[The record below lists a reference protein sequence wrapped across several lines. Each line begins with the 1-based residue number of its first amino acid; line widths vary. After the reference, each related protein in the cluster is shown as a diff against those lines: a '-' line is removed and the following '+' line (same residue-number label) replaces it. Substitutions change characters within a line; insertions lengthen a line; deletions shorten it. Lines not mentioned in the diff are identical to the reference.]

1 MGELTRSTPKS
12 ALEVSRDWA
21 RMARQDRRRR
31 AAQAIQTHDLT
42 ELEGLLRSFIV
53 TRGQKKGRTSERT
66 LATYASGLKT
76 LMEWSR
82 ESGVMLHQLDDDA
95 AGDYQAWLEEEY
107 EGRITS
113 INTKLAAARRMLAA
127 LEWTGLVDLRE
138 GDPLAGARIVDPT
151 PPHERRGMYAASEV
165 RQMLE
170 VAGTVD
176 LRAPAMILLGYDAGL
191 RISEVA
197 SLDWRDVKPTD
208 RRITVHGK
216 GGQTQTVVVTER
228 CIEALRDL
236 GDHAAG
242 PVFRDGR
249 STVNPK
255 PITRQRVHVLF
266 AKVCGAAGVERRG
279 FHALRHSFV
288 TRVLRASGGNLP
300 LTQRQARHSDPST
313 TASYVHDLDED
324 TRKVMD
330 DLAEMNG
337 KA

>member
-1 MGELTRSTPKS
+1 MGELAKTNPKS

-31 AAQAIQTHDLT
+31 AAQAIQNHDLP
-42 ELEGLLRSFIV
+42 ELQTLLRSFIF
-53 TRGQKKGRTSERT
+53 TRGQRKGRTSERT
-66 LATYASGLKT
+66 LDTYASGLKT

-82 ESGVMLHQLDDDA
+82 TAGIMLHQLDDDA
-95 AGDYQAWLEEEY
+95 AGDYQAWLEQEY
-107 EGRITS
+107 EGRINS
-113 INTKLAAARRMLAA
+113 INTKLAAARRVLAA
-127 LEWTGLVDLRE
+127 LEWAGLIDLSER
-138 GDPLAGARIVDPT
+138 DPLAGARIVDPT
-151 PPHERRGMYAASEV
+151 PPHERRGMYAATEV
-165 RQMLE
+165 HQMLK
-170 VAGTVD
+170 VAASVD
-176 LRAPAMILLGYDAGL
+176 LRAPAIILLGYDAGL

-197 SLDWRDVKPTD
+197 SLDWRNVKPTD

-216 GGQTQTVVVTER
+216 GGRTQTVVVTER
-228 CIEALRDL
+228 CIEALRSL
-236 GDHAAG
+236 GQHAAG

-249 STVNPK
+249 NSVNPK
-255 PITRQRVHVLF
+255 PISRQRVHTLF

-313 TASYVHDLDED
+313 TASYIHDLDDD

-330 DLAEMNG
+330 ELAEMNG